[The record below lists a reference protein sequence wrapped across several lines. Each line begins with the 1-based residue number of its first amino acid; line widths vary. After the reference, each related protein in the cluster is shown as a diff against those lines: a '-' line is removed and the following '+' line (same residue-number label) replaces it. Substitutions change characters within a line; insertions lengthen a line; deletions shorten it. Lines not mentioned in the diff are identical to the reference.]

1 MAPLNRRQALGGA
14 AAIGVGAPLLAACG
28 GSETA
33 TATDPTTGPTTDP
46 TTSSPSAAT
55 DDTATGDASAS
66 AVPGAL
72 VAADAVPV
80 GGGVILNEQQLVVTQ
95 PEAGTFAAFSA
106 VCTHQQCLVGSV
118 EDGQIVCP
126 CHGSHF
132 SVVDGSVSAGPAS
145 SPLPEVAVEV
155 TDGQVVES

>member
-28 GSETA
+28 GSETS
-33 TATDPTTGPTTDP
+33 TAPEPTTPAPTPSPTGGSASPSGDG
-46 TTSSPSAAT
+46 TTSP
-55 DDTATGDASAS
+55 AS
-66 AVPGAL
+66 VPGAL

-80 GGGVILNEQQLVVTQ
+80 GGGVVLPDSRVVVTQ

-106 VCTHQQCLVGSV
+106 VCTHNQCLVGSV
-118 EDGQIVCP
+118 EGGEIVCP

-132 SVVDGSVSAGPAS
+132 SITDGSVTAGPAP
-145 SPLPEVAVEV
+145 SPLPEVAVQV